1 MTDWMVFAGFT
12 LSGALLAVMAIGI
25 AFSAF
30 MPALDKWNRRYF
42 ISFFSLLFLYV
53 VVLFIDVIVY
63 VNPRSMTTQNV
74 IILFE
79 YLFFSVLTFMPLP
92 FMLHC
97 GGESLKKSGLLRAG
111 AALWGLFCCLL
122 ISTQFTDAFHHTT
135 PDYQYERGTWF
146 PLLIA
151 PMVVIMLLN
160 IACLIS
166 RRKKFSKRLF
176 AALLT
181 YLLPT
186 AIMVIT
192 YMFASVDILVSVW
205 MVFCA
210 MTLFS
215 LILTDSVKEYM
226 RQQQEIARQRASVMV
241 LQMRP
246 HFIYNTLMTIYYLC
260 KQDAEKAQQVTLD
273 FTNYLRK
280 NFAAIASE
288 RTVPFADEMKHVEAY
303 LAVEQAQHEDNL
315 FVEYDISHTLFRV
328 PPLTLQPIVENA
340 VKYGLNPNGGPLR
353 VLIRT
358 RQTEK
363 SSVITVEDNGPGFD
377 PAAVANPNSA
387 LTNISRRLEMMCGGT
402 LTITPRHGGGTVV
415 RVTIPDRE
423 PEE

>member
-1 MTDWMVFAGFT
+1 MTDWLVFAGFT
-12 LSGALLAVMAIGI
+12 IFGALLAVMAIGI

-30 MPALDKWNRRYF
+30 MPALDKWNKGYF
-42 ISFFSLLFLYV
+42 ITFFSLLLLYV
-53 VVLFIDVIVY
+53 VVLFIDMIVY
-63 VNPRSMTTQNV
+63 VHPRSLTTQHV
-74 IILFE
+74 ITIFE
-79 YLFFSVLTFMPLP
+79 YLFFSVLTLMPLP
-92 FMLHC
+92 FLLHC
-97 GGESLKKSGLLRAG
+97 SGENLKNSAWLRAG
-111 AALWGLFCCLL
+111 TAVWGVFCCLL
-122 ISTQFTDAFHHTT
+122 ISTQFTDAFHYVT
-135 PDYQYERGTWF
+135 PDHQYVRGAWF

-151 PMVVIMLLN
+151 PLAVIMLLN
-160 IACLIS
+160 MACLIS
-166 RRKKFSKRLF
+166 RRKMLSKRLF
-176 AALLT
+176 FALLT

-192 YMFASVDILVSVW
+192 YMFAAVDMLVSVW

-260 KQDAEKAQQVTLD
+260 KQDADKAQQVTLD

-315 FVEYDISHTLFRV
+315 FVEYDISHTLFRI

-340 VKYGLNPNGGPLR
+340 VKYGLDPNGGPLR
-353 VLIRT
+353 VFIGT
-358 RQTEK
+358 RHTEN
-363 SSVITVEDNGPGFD
+363 SSVITVEDTGPGFD
-377 PAAVANPNSA
+377 PAAVSNPNSA
-387 LTNISRRLEMMCGGT
+387 LTNIRRRLEMMCGGRLEVT
-402 LTITPRHGGGTVV
+402 SRSGGGTTVT
-415 RVTIPDRE
+415 VTIPDRKTE
-423 PEE
+423 V